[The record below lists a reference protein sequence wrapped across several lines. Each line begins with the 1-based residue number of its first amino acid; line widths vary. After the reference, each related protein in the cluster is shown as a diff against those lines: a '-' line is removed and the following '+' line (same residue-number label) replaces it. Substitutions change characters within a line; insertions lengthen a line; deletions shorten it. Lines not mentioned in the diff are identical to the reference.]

1 MRNPPTRANAS
12 DRCGAGHISAGAD
25 TASDIAGG
33 QVRNGWNGVMLRS
46 YKDLRISN
54 PFVGWFDDG
63 LSDAL
68 AFM

>member
-1 MRNPPTRANAS
+1 MRNPPMLTNAS
-12 DRCGAGHISAGAD
+12 DCSGAGHISAGMDA
-25 TASDIAGG
+25 ACDIAGG
-33 QVRNGWNGVMLRS
+33 QVPNGQNAVMLRC
-46 YKDLRISN
+46 YKDLRITN